1 MTKVR
6 DPLTVADAVT
16 EIAKTIGWETAA
28 TVGGVTSVRTV
39 AYWSDPEDA
48 REPSLKQA
56 LALDAAYRAKTG
68 GDHAPI
74 LAAYAYQLDLIQA
87 PVGNTAELRQLVGEV
102 AREAGEAVCA
112 LLAASEANADHRT
125 TKTAERELDEMVEV
139 AVRTRAALGPRLKV
153 VGA

>member
-16 EIAKTIGWETAA
+16 EIAKVLGWETAA
-28 TVGGVTSVRTV
+28 GVVGLTVRTV
-39 AYWSDPEDA
+39 AYWSDPDDG

-56 LALDAAYRAKTG
+56 LALDAAYRAETQS
-68 GDHAPI
+68 DHAPI
-74 LAAYAYQLDLIQA
+74 RAAYDYQLDLLQA
-87 PVGNTAELRQLVGEV
+87 PVGNAAELRQLVGEV

-112 LLAASEANADHRT
+112 LLAASETNADLRT
-125 TKTAERELDEMVEV
+125 TKAAERELDEMVEV

-153 VGA
+153 VGG